1 MPKWM
6 TTWAIVSQ
14 TVITAIVTVV
24 LLWYRIAWRPI
35 ESFDQFRLLQMLEY
49 SWKLLVSSLIDVIF
63 RNGIVLIIG
72 KLYSPADVGY
82 YSQVQKLSELPAIT
96 FTSALKN
103 ANFPILSQASESEIS
118 KKFLDT
124 VIISSLVFVPL
135 CTFIFVNS
143 REIVKLLLGEAWSS
157 VSIFLSILICGY
169 ILLPLQSLNL
179 NILQVKG
186 RSDLFLKLEVFK
198 KIFLSC

>member
-1 MPKWM
+1 
-6 TTWAIVSQ
+6 
-14 TVITAIVTVV
+14 
-24 LLWYRIAWRPI
+24 
-35 ESFDQFRLLQMLEY
+35 MLEY

>member
-1 MPKWM
+1 M